1 MKNQSKTEFL
11 IIGIICQLFGL
22 FCFYTFWLMI
32 FAVIFFIVGTLF
44 ILLSKKQWYSK
55 ILGMLPMFIAIGMMI
70 NALYFEKYIIP
81 NNFKG
86 SVYVLTDKKIGKA
99 REYDFFTRVYR
110 IPNSGVLFTKF
121 NQKTGFN
128 YRKFYQEN
136 KKGEL
141 TELGILDHRDY
152 IEKRVYNPPK
162 TEPLRDSLA
171 VFTPEIEY
179 DFYNKNYRMGFT
191 VGKYNDIKNWGII
204 SKDKIDSLRNVEKTH
219 SEP

>member
-32 FAVIFFIVGTLF
+32 FAVILFITGTLF

-55 ILGMLPMFIAIGMMI
+55 TLGMLPMFIAIGMMI

-81 NNFKG
+81 NDFTG
-86 SVYVLTDKKIGKA
+86 SVYILTDNKIGKK
-99 REYDFFTRVYR
+99 RKYDFFTRVYR

-121 NQKTGFN
+121 NQKSGFN

-136 KKGEL
+136 RKGEL
-141 TELGILDHRDY
+141 TELGILDHRHY
-152 IEKRVYNPPK
+152 IEKWVHNPPK
-162 TEPLRDSLA
+162 TEPSRDSLA
-171 VFTPEIEY
+171 VFTPELEY
-179 DFYNKNYRMGFT
+179 DFDNKNYRMAFT
-191 VGKYNDIKNWGII
+191 VGKYKDIKNWGII